1 MNAGA
6 VDAFGQPYEVRSRV
20 TAVRFHNGAL
30 PSSGPGGLD
39 TAPHPVLKKQH
50 GVRYYQVTGELSGV
64 GQSPVGFEYVYGPI
78 DANGVDQSANSA
90 SPRFGLRGIP
100 FRLIYPAKGWNGHL
114 IVFRPG
120 GDGGTGSGHYLY
132 QSITDELALVQRGY
146 AYFVTLGGGT
156 TPPDSNPD
164 SSSGLFWKLAPPFWA
179 PASEARH
186 PDFFRPAHIGGGLVG
201 EPDPG
206 LEPGHDLV
214 PRRSRAVA
222 AQQQLVPAG
231 SGHQDAG

>member
-1 MNAGA
+1 M
-6 VDAFGQPYEVRSRV
+6 
-20 TAVRFHNGAL
+20 
-30 PSSGPGGLD
+30 
-39 TAPHPVLKKQH
+39 
-50 GVRYYQVTGELSGV
+50 RYYQVTGELSGV
-64 GQSPVGFEYVYGPI
+64 GHSPVGFEYVYGPI

-100 FRLIYPAKGWNGHL
+100 FRLIYPAKRWNGHL

-156 TPPDSNPD
+156 TPLDSNPD
-164 SSSGLFWKLAPPFWA
+164 SSSGLFWNLAPPFWA
-179 PASEARH
+179 PDTHARH
-186 PDFFRPAHIGGGLVG
+186 PDFSRAGAHRYGLVR

-214 PRRSRAVA
+214 LRRSCAVA
-222 AQQQLVPAG
+222 AQQQLVAAR
-231 SGHQDAG
+231 SRHHDAG

>member
-1 MNAGA
+1 MNEGA

-20 TAVRFHNGAL
+20 TAVRFHDGSL
-30 PSSGPGGLD
+30 PSGGPGGLD
-39 TAPHPVLKKQH
+39 TAPHPELKAQH

-78 DANGVDQSANSA
+78 DANGVDQSSNSA
-90 SPRFGLRGIP
+90 SPRFGLHGIP
-100 FRLIYPAKGWNGHL
+100 FRLIYPAKGWNGRL

-132 QSITDELALVQRGY
+132 QAPTDELALVQRGY

-179 PASEARH
+179 PDTACAA
-186 PDFFRPAHIGGGLVG
+186 PALLPPGAHRCGLVG

-206 LEPGHDLV
+206 LEPGTIWFFGDPAPSPLSSSSSLQDL
-214 PRRSRAVA
+214 
-222 AQQQLVPAG
+222 G
-231 SGHQDAG
+231 I